1 MSNSNA
7 PLVDEKLAVSLFLD
21 SLLRDTE
28 SVPAEEESLSPVR
41 EVVYQPARRSEEP
54 ARFEAQVSTPEVEA
68 PPVIDTVIPEAYPEA
83 EVEAETPLEAVL
95 PEWSS
100 EPFQALLFKVAGLT
114 MAVPLV
120 ELNGVVEWQDNVT
133 EMPGHAAHYMGI
145 LQHLDKSVPV
155 VDTARLVLPPD
166 KLHTLAG
173 DNPRERVSRIVLIDG
188 GRWGLA
194 CDEVDEVV
202 TLQPDDV
209 RWRSNRTRRA
219 WLLGTVIEHMCALLD
234 VPAFSKM
241 LKDGR

>member
-1 MSNSNA
+1 
-7 PLVDEKLAVSLFLD
+7 
-21 SLLRDTE
+21 
-28 SVPAEEESLSPVR
+28 VPAEEESLSPVR
-41 EVVYQPARRSEEP
+41 EVVYQPAPRSEEP
-54 ARFEAQVSTPEVEA
+54 ARFEVQVSTPEVEA
-68 PPVIDTVIPEAYPEA
+68 PPVIDTVIPEAYPEV